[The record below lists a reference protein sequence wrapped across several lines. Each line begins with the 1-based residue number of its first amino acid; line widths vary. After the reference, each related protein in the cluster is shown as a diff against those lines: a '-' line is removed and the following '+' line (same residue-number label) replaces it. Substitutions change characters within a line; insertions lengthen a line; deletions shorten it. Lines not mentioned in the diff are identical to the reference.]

1 MRRLRIPPDKNRA
14 MIMNHHGLLTVGKT
28 ARESFVLMKA
38 LLDAVDIQIKLECI
52 GGDLIEILPA
62 ICAKTAEQYE
72 HHDAGRGSHDWA
84 AYLRMLDTIDTS
96 YRN

>member
-1 MRRLRIPPDKNRA
+1 
-14 MIMNHHGLLTVGKT
+14 MILNHHGLLTVGKT

-38 LLDAVDIQIKLECI
+38 LLDAVDIQLKLEATK
-52 GGDLIEILPA
+52 GDLVEIPPA

-72 HHDAGRGSHDWA
+72 HHDSGRGSADWA
-84 AYLRMLDTIDTS
+84 AYLRLLDGIDTS

>member
-1 MRRLRIPPDKNRA
+1 
-14 MIMNHHGLLTVGKT
+14 MIMRHHGLLTVGKS

-38 LLDAVDIQIKLECI
+38 LLDAVDIQMKLEATK
-52 GGDLIEILPA
+52 GDVIEIPPE

-72 HHDAGRGSHDWA
+72 HHDSGRGSHDWA
-84 AYLRMLDTIDTS
+84 AYLRTLDSFDTS

>member
-1 MRRLRIPPDKNRA
+1 M
-14 MIMNHHGLLTVGKT
+14 
-28 ARESFVLMKA
+28 
-38 LLDAVDIQIKLECI
+38 KLEAT
-52 GGDLIEILPA
+52 GGDIVEIPDA

-84 AYLRMLDTIDTS
+84 AYLRMLDSFDTS

>member
-1 MRRLRIPPDKNRA
+1 
-14 MIMNHHGLLTVGKT
+14 
-28 ARESFVLMKA
+28 MKA
-38 LLDAVDIQIKLECI
+38 LLDACDIQMKLEAT
-52 GGDLIEILPA
+52 GGDVVEIAPA

-84 AYLRMLDTIDTS
+84 AYLRMLDGIDPS